1 MSLLFTPLTIGNT
14 TFRNRILESP
24 MCKNSSV
31 DCFATDWHLVHL
43 GSRAV
48 GGAALVIQEAT
59 AVNPEGRISPD
70 DMGIWLD
77 EHINKLQQITGFIH
91 AQGAV
96 AGIQLAH
103 AGRKASVQSPW
114 KGGKQIAP
122 GQGGWQTVAPSAI
135 PFHEGDVAPIA
146 LDEAG
151 IDKVIADFAAAT
163 ARALAA
169 GYKVIEIHAAHGY
182 LLHEF
187 LSPLTNQR
195 TDDYGGSFDNRARLL
210 YQVVDTVK
218 KQLGNEHLLFV
229 RISATDW
236 VEGGWDIEASV
247 KLSAELKRM
256 GVHVI
261 DVSSG
266 GNILQAK
273 IPLGPGYQAPF
284 AERIRKEA
292 GIITGAVG
300 LITSA
305 GQCEALL
312 QEGKADLVL
321 LARQLLR
328 DPYFPLH
335 ASLELDGDAAFPVQY
350 ERAKVRSQK

>member
-1 MSLLFTPLTIGNT
+1 
-14 TFRNRILESP
+14 
-24 MCKNSSV
+24 
-31 DCFATDWHLVHL
+31 
-43 GSRAV
+43 
-48 GGAALVIQEAT
+48 
-59 AVNPEGRISPD
+59 
-70 DMGIWLD
+70 
-77 EHINKLQQITGFIH
+77 
-91 AQGAV
+91 
-96 AGIQLAH
+96 
-103 AGRKASVQSPW
+103 
-114 KGGKQIAP
+114 
-122 GQGGWQTVAPSAI
+122 
-135 PFHEGDVAPIA
+135 
-146 LDEAG
+146 
-151 IDKVIADFAAAT
+151 
-163 ARALAA
+163 
-169 GYKVIEIHAAHGY
+169 
-182 LLHEF
+182 
-187 LSPLTNQR
+187 
-195 TDDYGGSFDNRARLL
+195 
-210 YQVVDTVK
+210 
-218 KQLGNEHLLFV
+218 
-229 RISATDW
+229 
-236 VEGGWDIEASV
+236 
-247 KLSAELKRM
+247 M

-266 GNILQAK
+266 GNILHAK